1 MKLKERT
8 KDVLRKL
15 YLVSAALPMV
25 ALGGCAG
32 FNSATLQND
41 VASIEQQVQADA
53 NVLCGFIPT
62 VATIAAFI
70 PGFGT
75 VAASAA
81 TIATGICAAVAKAPV
96 VQPQSAS
103 MRSQLAASGADV
115 QVTTAKTPNGVVP
128 IVGHFTR

>member
-1 MKLKERT
+1 ML
-8 KDVLRKL
+8 
-15 YLVSAALPMV
+15 

-32 FNSATLQND
+32 SGLVSPLTSGGLQTD
-41 VASIEQQVQADA
+41 VATIESQVQADS

-62 VATIAAFI
+62 AATIAAFI

-81 TIATGICAAVAKAPV
+81 TIAEGVCTSIEKAPV
-96 VQPQSAS
+96 VQPASAR
-103 MRSQLAASGADV
+103 MRANLAASGADV
-115 QVTTAKTPNGVVP
+115 QVATVKTPNGAIP